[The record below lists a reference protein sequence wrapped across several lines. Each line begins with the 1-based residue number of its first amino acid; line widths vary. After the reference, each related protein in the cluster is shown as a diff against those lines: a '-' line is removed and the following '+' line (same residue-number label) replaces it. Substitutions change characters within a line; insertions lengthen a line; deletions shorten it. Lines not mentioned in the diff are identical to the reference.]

1 MVATTKS
8 FKEINDLALLKE
20 ELDKQQSSK
29 SNKASKAAKSSRVS
43 KAAKKAAE
51 EITNMNAAKK
61 VADDLV
67 KPVKEAKI
75 KKNESKAGR
84 VATPTKQQNQ
94 PEIEAAD
101 IIASAII
108 GLGIYGACNLIGKG
122 IKKIFC

>member
-29 SNKASKAAKSSRVS
+29 TTKPSNKASKAAKSSRVS
-43 KAAKKAAE
+43 KAAKKA
-51 EITNMNAAKK
+51 
-61 VADDLV
+61 ADDLV

-94 PEIEAAD
+94 PEIAAD